1 MAKDSQ
7 RWPLTSRSSKLPSA
21 ESILL
26 LAMLIV
32 PFTSVALIQAE
43 VGARRRGDTD
53 GYVEGVTLG
62 VVSLLLVAGLWL
74 VLFVVGSW
82 P

>member
-53 GYVEGVTLG
+53 GYVVGVTLG
-62 VVSLLLVAGLWL
+62 VVILLLVAGLWL